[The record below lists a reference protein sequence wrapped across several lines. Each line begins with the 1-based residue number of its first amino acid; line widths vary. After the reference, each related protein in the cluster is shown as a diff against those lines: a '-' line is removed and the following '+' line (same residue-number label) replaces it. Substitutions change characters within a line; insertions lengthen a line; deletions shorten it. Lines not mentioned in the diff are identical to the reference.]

1 MGCVCWLKG
10 DNEYVLYAL
19 ETPSVPQ
26 RGFCFGHMG
35 MSGAL
40 KVEAWPS
47 QDVFVKMSR
56 VRNRR
61 IERTTLKS
69 CLLSRSLVGGDP
81 GIPVLLNCCSL
92 CT

>member
-1 MGCVCWLKG
+1 MGCICWLKD

-19 ETPSVPQ
+19 GTQHVPQ
-26 RGFCFGHMG
+26 RGFCFGHMW

-40 KVEAWPS
+40 KVEAWLS

-56 VRNRR
+56 VGNRR
-61 IERTTLKS
+61 IGRTTLKS
-69 CLLSRSLVGGDP
+69 CLLSRSLVGP
-81 GIPVLLNCCSL
+81 GIPVLLSCFSL